1 MREIAFDTET
11 TGFDSAQGDRI
22 VEIGCIEL
30 INHVPSGETFQCY
43 LNPEREMPTGAF
55 AVHGL
60 GDEFL
65 AGKPLFAEVVD
76 GFLAFVGDDPLVIHN
91 AAFDLGFID
100 AELARLGRAALPR
113 GNVVDTLAIARR
125 KFPGAP
131 ASLDALCRRFA
142 IDTSGRERHG
152 ALLDAR
158 LLAEVYLALV
168 GGRQPGLGLGSG
180 DAGENQDQPA
190 AAAAAPETAVR
201 PPRPH
206 QPSEA
211 EAEAHMAF
219 IDGLEDPLWKRL
231 KE

>member
-1 MREIAFDTET
+1 MMREIAFDTET
-11 TGFDSAQGDRI
+11 TGFDPAQGDRI

-43 LNPEREMPTGAF
+43 LNPEREMPAGAF

-142 IDTSGRERHG
+142 IDTTVRERHG
-152 ALLDAR
+152 ALLDAQ

-168 GGRQPGLGLGSG
+168 GGRQPGLGLGVG
-180 DAGENQDQPA
+180 DSTNA
-190 AAAAAPETAVR
+190 AAEPVAEVKGIAAR
-201 PPRPH
+201 PARPH
-206 QPSEA
+206 APSEA
-211 EAEAHMAF
+211 ESEAHAAF
-219 IDGLEDPLWKRL
+219 IDGVKDPLWRR
-231 KE
+231 

>member
-11 TGFDSAQGDRI
+11 TGFDYAQGDRI

-43 LNPEREMPTGAF
+43 LNPEREMPAGAF

-65 AGKPLFAEVVD
+65 ARKPLFAEVVE

-100 AELARLGRAALPR
+100 AELARLGRPALPR

-142 IDTSGRERHG
+142 IDTTVRERHG
-152 ALLDAR
+152 ALLDAQ

-180 DAGENQDQPA
+180 DAGGNLNQPA
-190 AAAAAPETAVR
+190 VTAAGPETTVR

-219 IDGLEDPLWKRL
+219 IDGLKDPLWKQ
-231 KE
+231 